1 MMFALKTTTSSTT
14 TKTLA
19 RVAFRA
25 TTTNMSSLS
34 HRRDSG
40 ARASSSSSSSSSSSH
55 KVLVLTGPTAI
66 GKSAAA
72 VRAATLD
79 ASSTYEIVSC
89 DSVQVYDGLD
99 VGSGKV
105 TMDERGGVAHH
116 LLSAR
121 DPRARDDAE
130 NSYDASRY
138 YDDCVR
144 ALDDIH
150 ARGNRAIVVGG
161 AGMYLKWLTD
171 GKPGAPASSARGRA
185 RAERAVEE
193 ARARGGWTAAKEA
206 LATMGGGKTAASLHE
221 NDWYRMTRAYEIALE
236 TGRDP
241 SDFEASRPETR
252 FDFRCFFMS
261 APRVEL
267 YRKIDARVE
276 GMMVDGIVDE
286 AAWLLDSGL
295 APGENI
301 PARSIGYRQ
310 AMEFLADAR
319 AGKRVVD
326 ETSVLGLVNEIQML
340 NRAYAKR
347 QFTWFR
353 GEERYAWVDA
363 SGDSD
368 DVARRVLREFERDEH
383 RGGGEEIA
391 DLTKEELNA
400 LKRYRPKLVVLND
413 KAVLERV
420 VDKIRSHV

>member
-236 TGRDP
+236 TGRDA

-261 APRVEL
+261 APRVGL

-276 GMMVDGIVDE
+276 GMMVDGIMDE

-413 KAVLERV
+413 KAILERV

>member
-25 TTTNMSSLS
+25 TTTSMSSLS

-40 ARASSSSSSSSSSSH
+40 ARASSSSSSSSSSH

-206 LATMGGGKTAASLHE
+206 LSTMGGGKTAASLHE

-400 LKRYRPKLVVLND
+400 LKRYRPELVVLND

>member
-40 ARASSSSSSSSSSSH
+40 ARASSSSSSSSSSH

-206 LATMGGGKTAASLHE
+206 LATMGGGKTAGSLHE
-221 NDWYRMTRAYEIALE
+221 NDWYRMMRAYEIALE

-353 GEERYAWVDA
+353 GEERYAWVGA

-400 LKRYRPKLVVLND
+400 LKRYRPELVVLND

>member
-25 TTTNMSSLS
+25 TTTNMSSPS

-40 ARASSSSSSSSSSSH
+40 ARASSSSSSSSSSH

-276 GMMVDGIVDE
+276 GMMVGGIVDE

-347 QFTWFR
+347 QFTWFG

>member
-25 TTTNMSSLS
+25 TTTNMSSPS

-40 ARASSSSSSSSSSSH
+40 ARASSSSSSSSSSH

-130 NSYDASRY
+130 NSYNASRY

>member
-1 MMFALKTTTSSTT
+1 MFALKTTTSSTT

-25 TTTNMSSLS
+25 TTTNMSSPS

-40 ARASSSSSSSSSSSH
+40 ARASSSSSSSSSSH

>member
-40 ARASSSSSSSSSSSH
+40 ARASSSSSSSSSSH

-206 LATMGGGKTAASLHE
+206 LSAMGGGKTAASLHE

-236 TGRDP
+236 TGRDA

-261 APRVEL
+261 APRVGL

-400 LKRYRPKLVVLND
+400 LKRYRPELVVLND

>member
-40 ARASSSSSSSSSSSH
+40 ARASSSSSSSSSSH

-276 GMMVDGIVDE
+276 GMMVGGIVDE

-383 RGGGEEIA
+383 QGGGEEIA

-400 LKRYRPKLVVLND
+400 LKRYRPELVVLNN

>member
-236 TGRDP
+236 TGRDA

-353 GEERYAWVDA
+353 GEERYAWVNA

>member
-25 TTTNMSSLS
+25 TTTNMSSPS

-40 ARASSSSSSSSSSSH
+40 ARASSSSSSSSSSH

>member
-40 ARASSSSSSSSSSSH
+40 ARASSSSSSSSSSH

-236 TGRDP
+236 TGRDA

-295 APGENI
+295 VPGENI

-347 QFTWFR
+347 QSTWFR

>member
-40 ARASSSSSSSSSSSH
+40 ARASSSSSSSSSSH

-383 RGGGEEIA
+383 QGGGEEIA

-400 LKRYRPKLVVLND
+400 LKRYRPELVVLND

>member
-25 TTTNMSSLS
+25 TTTNMSSPS

-40 ARASSSSSSSSSSSH
+40 ARASSSSSSSSSSH

-276 GMMVDGIVDE
+276 GMMVGGIVDE

-326 ETSVLGLVNEIQML
+326 ETLVLGLVNEIQML

>member
-40 ARASSSSSSSSSSSH
+40 ARASSSSSSSSSSH

-400 LKRYRPKLVVLND
+400 LKRYRPELIVLND

>member
-19 RVAFRA
+19 RVALRA
-25 TTTNMSSLS
+25 TTTNMSSPS

-40 ARASSSSSSSSSSSH
+40 ARASSSSSSSSSSH

>member
-25 TTTNMSSLS
+25 TTTNMSSPS

-40 ARASSSSSSSSSSSH
+40 ARASSSSSSSSSSH

-276 GMMVDGIVDE
+276 GMMVGGIVDE

-310 AMEFLADAR
+310 AMEFLADAA

>member
-221 NDWYRMTRAYEIALE
+221 NDWYRMTRAYEIVLE

-261 APRVEL
+261 APRVGL

-413 KAVLERV
+413 KAILERV

>member
-40 ARASSSSSSSSSSSH
+40 ARASSSSSSSSSSH

-206 LATMGGGKTAASLHE
+206 LATMGGGKTAGSLHE

-236 TGRDP
+236 TGRDA

-400 LKRYRPKLVVLND
+400 LKRYRPELVVLNN

>member
-1 MMFALKTTTSSTT
+1 MFALKTTTSSTT
-14 TKTLA
+14 TTTLA

-40 ARASSSSSSSSSSSH
+40 ARASSSSSSSSSSH

>member
-236 TGRDP
+236 TGRDA

-261 APRVEL
+261 APRVGL

-413 KAVLERV
+413 KAILERV

>member
-14 TKTLA
+14 TTTLA

-40 ARASSSSSSSSSSSH
+40 ARASSSSSSSSSSH

>member
-40 ARASSSSSSSSSSSH
+40 ARASSSSSSSSSSH

-171 GKPGAPASSARGRA
+171 GKPGAPPSSARGRA

>member
-40 ARASSSSSSSSSSSH
+40 ARAPSSSSSSSSH

-400 LKRYRPKLVVLND
+400 LKRYRPELVVLNN

>member
-40 ARASSSSSSSSSSSH
+40 ARASSSSSSSSSSH

-368 DVARRVLREFERDEH
+368 EVARRVLREFERDEH

>member
-25 TTTNMSSLS
+25 TTTNMSSPS

-40 ARASSSSSSSSSSSH
+40 ARASSSSSSSSSSH

-276 GMMVDGIVDE
+276 GMMVGGIVDE

-353 GEERYAWVDA
+353 GAERYAWVDA

>member
-236 TGRDP
+236 TGRDA

-353 GEERYAWVDA
+353 GEERYTWVDA

-400 LKRYRPKLVVLND
+400 LKRYRPELVVLND

>member
-413 KAVLERV
+413 KAILERV

>member
-236 TGRDP
+236 TGRDA

-261 APRVEL
+261 APRVGL

-276 GMMVDGIVDE
+276 GMMVDGIMDE

-353 GEERYAWVDA
+353 GEERYAWVNA

>member
-40 ARASSSSSSSSSSSH
+40 ARASSSSSSSSSSH

>member
-236 TGRDP
+236 TGRDA

>member
-1 MMFALKTTTSSTT
+1 
-14 TKTLA
+14 
-19 RVAFRA
+19 
-25 TTTNMSSLS
+25 
-34 HRRDSG
+34 
-40 ARASSSSSSSSSSSH
+40 
-55 KVLVLTGPTAI
+55 
-66 GKSAAA
+66 
-72 VRAATLD
+72 
-79 ASSTYEIVSC
+79 
-89 DSVQVYDGLD
+89 
-99 VGSGKV
+99 
-105 TMDERGGVAHH
+105 
-116 LLSAR
+116 
-121 DPRARDDAE
+121 
-130 NSYDASRY
+130 
-138 YDDCVR
+138 
-144 ALDDIH
+144 
-150 ARGNRAIVVGG
+150 
-161 AGMYLKWLTD
+161 
-171 GKPGAPASSARGRA
+171 
-185 RAERAVEE
+185 
-193 ARARGGWTAAKEA
+193 
-206 LATMGGGKTAASLHE
+206 MGGGKTAASLHE

-236 TGRDP
+236 TGRDA

-383 RGGGEEIA
+383 QGGGEEIA

-400 LKRYRPKLVVLND
+400 LKRYRPELVVLND

>member
-40 ARASSSSSSSSSSSH
+40 ARASSSSSSSSSSH

-413 KAVLERV
+413 KVVLERV

>member
-25 TTTNMSSLS
+25 TTTNISSLS

-40 ARASSSSSSSSSSSH
+40 ARASSSSSSSSSSH

-206 LATMGGGKTAASLHE
+206 LSTMGGGKTAASLHE

-413 KAVLERV
+413 KAILERV

>member
-1 MMFALKTTTSSTT
+1 MFALKTTTSSTT

-25 TTTNMSSLS
+25 TTTNMSSPS

-40 ARASSSSSSSSSSSH
+40 ARASSSSSSSSSSH

-276 GMMVDGIVDE
+276 GMMVGGIVDE

>member
-25 TTTNMSSLS
+25 TTTNMSSPS

-40 ARASSSSSSSSSSSH
+40 ARASSSSSSSSSSH

-276 GMMVDGIVDE
+276 GMMVGGIVDE

>member
-25 TTTNMSSLS
+25 TTTNMSSPS

-40 ARASSSSSSSSSSSH
+40 ARASSSSSSSSSSH

-171 GKPGAPASSARGRA
+171 GKPGAPPSSARGRA

-276 GMMVDGIVDE
+276 GMMVGGIVDE

>member
-25 TTTNMSSLS
+25 TTTNMLSLS

-40 ARASSSSSSSSSSSH
+40 ARASSSSSSSSSSH

-206 LATMGGGKTAASLHE
+206 LATMGGGKTAGSLHE

-400 LKRYRPKLVVLND
+400 LKRYRPELIVLND

>member
-25 TTTNMSSLS
+25 TTTSMSSLS

-40 ARASSSSSSSSSSSH
+40 ARASSSSSSSSSSH

>member
-236 TGRDP
+236 TGRDA

-413 KAVLERV
+413 KAILERV